1 MRLTTI
7 LILVLVLL
15 SPALGQPSQYSI
27 YAPGDAPTPKVPS
40 SPDSL
45 GLQAPE
51 PISTIQTAPQEE
63 LSQPLMR
70 SDESSASSISYS
82 YGARGASG
90 YGQES
95 ARLVLPGGAATYNR
109 LYISS
114 ADQTTA
120 GADQYTYLPIWL
132 QVYRTG
138 PIWLYEWYPDG
149 HLDVNSLGYAYPGW
163 YKKWFLADTPGW
175 HIMQY
180 YCNGWS
186 NYIYIYVYGTG
197 YSPSPYPGQTPA
209 PYYGTSSVILRSS
222 WFKGYDVYLDG
233 SHIGTEGT
241 GGDPLD
247 GVYRFNAP
255 GNMWHTIVISRG
267 AQSYDETGTFVSG
280 ATYRF
285 TL

>member
-1 MRLTTI
+1 M
-7 LILVLVLL
+7 
-15 SPALGQPSQYSI
+15 GQPSQYSI